1 VNAFLTWVR
10 PALAGLTTRGRSL
23 LAAGLAAGVCA
34 VVLGQRDLLRVA
46 ILLIALPLGCALSLA
61 RTRYR
66 LALTRT
72 VAPPRVV
79 AGGTAR
85 VRLEL
90 DNLTRLG
97 TQVLLAEERVPYA
110 LGAPPRFVLNR
121 LPGGRR
127 AAVTY
132 SLRSEIRGRY
142 PVGPLRLRLTDA
154 FGMCEM
160 TRSFTSVDALVV
172 VPRTWPLTTTGAGG
186 RWSASGESQS
196 RSAAASGEDDVSTR
210 EYRHGDDL
218 RRVHWRSTAHRGEL
232 MVRTDEQPRQM
243 RATVIL
249 DTREAGH
256 RGDGPASSFEWAV
269 STAASAAVHLVKQ
282 RYGVRMQVD
291 RQPRSWVPPSG
302 DGAGALLDDLAVV
315 NTGLPDQLAAASAA
329 VGRAGGDGLVVAVL
343 GEIPEAEAKA
353 LARMGRGGTRGV
365 AILLRTT
372 AWSTV
377 SPREAQ
383 RADQQRAAAMRLLH
397 ESGWAVAEAG
407 PEETATQVWAR
418 LGDLGRPVAPS
429 ADGSAATQYAAREVA
444 S

>member
-1 VNAFLTWVR
+1 MNAFMAWLR

-23 LAAGLAAGVCA
+23 LAAGLAAAACA

-172 VPRTWPLTTTGAGG
+172 VPRTWPLTTAGAGG

-196 RSAAASGEDDVSTR
+196 
-210 EYRHGDDL
+210 RHGDDL

-243 RATVIL
+243 RATVLL

-269 STAASAAVHLVKQ
+269 STAASAAVHLIKQ
-282 RYGVRMQVD
+282 RYGVRLQVD
-291 RQPRSWVPPSG
+291 GRARSWVPPSG
-302 DGAGALLDDLAVV
+302 DGAGTLLDDLAVV
-315 NTGLPDQLAAASAA
+315 GTGLPDELAAAIGSVA
-329 VGRAGGDGLVVAVL
+329 RAGGDGLIVAVL
-343 GEIPEAEAKA
+343 GEVPEAEAKA
-353 LARMGRGGTRGV
+353 LARMGRNGARGV
-365 AILLRTT
+365 AIMLRTT
-372 AWSTV
+372 AWTTV
-377 SPREAQ
+377 SAREAQ
-383 RADQQRAAAMRLLH
+383 RADSQRAAAIRLLR
-397 ESGWAVAEAG
+397 EAGWSVAEAG

-418 LGDLGRPVAPS
+418 LGSLDRPVAPPV
-429 ADGSAATQYAAREVA
+429 DTTAATPFAAREVA